1 MRDYRSKRL
10 STRCSVIHAWLT
22 SPRSNCEPPRERRKR
37 VTANPTPTI
46 PTSNAITIQ
55 LVTGGRVLDRQGRWR
70 RGGRSVQKLERSLT
84 SYGPV
89 TAISEGSSGRPV
101 ILNKG
106 AWRRS
111 GSSFGEA
118 QGGVPCPVPEQL
130 CGVQLVPQTI
140 GYRGS
145 LITRS
150 ESPSSRQKTPIAAS
164 VAAPGDTRHC

>member
-1 MRDYRSKRL
+1 M
-10 STRCSVIHAWLT
+10 
-22 SPRSNCEPPRERRKR
+22 PRERRKR

-55 LVTGGRVLDRQGRWR
+55 LVTGGRVLDRQGYWK

-84 SYGPV
+84 SCGPV
-89 TAISEGSSGRPV
+89 TSISEGSSGRLV

-111 GSSFGEA
+111 GFSCGEA
-118 QGGVPCPVPEQL
+118 QGGVPCPVPGQL

-140 GYRGS
+140 GYR
-145 LITRS
+145 L
-150 ESPSSRQKTPIAAS
+150 S
-164 VAAPGDTRHC
+164 VS